1 MSENEDGSL
10 DDARKEIA
18 FIGKQI
24 SELSPL
30 ALSLKEKEKQ
40 ISHDD
45 VIDTVLSINDRI
57 EWDDQFR
64 ELLKK
69 LLSAQ
74 DKYIRLLERKV
85 SKH

>member
-1 MSENEDGSL
+1 MSENEDTSL

-24 SELSPL
+24 SGLSPL
-30 ALSLKEKEKQ
+30 ALSLKEKE

-45 VIDTVLSINDRI
+45 VIDNILSINDRI